1 MKFVLTPHRVAVI
14 PLCSL
19 LLNLA
24 FWMGGAAGAN
34 SYAHET
40 ATPIQKIV
48 KLLQTIQGKGRQEK
62 AAEKVQFAAYKQF
75 CEDTVGAKKQSVA
88 DAGEAIDE
96 LKADIEKYGTDS
108 NTLAKEA
115 ADLEADVAAATGDV
129 KAITKVREI
138 EKVDYQKTYKDYSQS
153 VKALRKAISVV
164 KKKAVDKKQVSK
176 KKAVLRQ
183 VASLGHIPDE
193 ARHAMV
199 AFIQGQ
205 ASPLDTKAPAKK
217 KAVLRQVASLG
228 HIPDEARHA
237 MVAFIQGQ
245 ASPLDRKAPE
255 AYAYEAQSE
264 GVIEMLQRLLDKF
277 LGARANLEKEETAAQ
292 NAFQLLMRDLKRQ
305 LQRDKANIVGKKQ
318 VRAKKLKSKAEA
330 ERSLTDTLKARAS
343 DTKYV
348 DDLVVTCE
356 KKATDFVKRQAL
368 RSDELDAIQKA
379 IEIISGDSVT
389 SSAGK
394 LGLLEGDV
402 AEDTEVSL
410 AVLHSELQ
418 SRARLRVASYLRSRA
433 ADIDSP
439 VLSVLA
445 LHVGSDPF
453 GKVKKLVHDL
463 IVRLMAEANEEA
475 DHKGWCDSELA
486 TNEQTR
492 REKTKAVEALHA
504 EIDSLEASVAKLNE
518 DSAALS
524 KAVAELNAAVEQAT
538 RLRQAEKAKNQQVTD
553 DAKAAQTAVT
563 QALAV
568 LKNFYAKAGEA
579 TALLQAPRTFSKPY
593 KGQDMSGG
601 VIKMLEVVTSDFAKL
616 EASTKAAEAAAQSE
630 YDKFM
635 TDSKMNAASKAKD
648 LEHKTSKRQNQL
660 QALTQKKDDV
670 EGTQKELDA
679 ALTYFDKL
687 KPSCVDSGV
696 TYEQRVARRNAE
708 IKSLQDALR
717 ILIGQD
723 VPGI

>member
-205 ASPLDTKAPAKK
+205 ASPLDTKAP
-217 KAVLRQVASLG
+217 
-228 HIPDEARHA
+228 
-237 MVAFIQGQ
+237 
-245 ASPLDRKAPE
+245 E

-292 NAFQLLMRDLKRQ
+292 NAFQLLMHDLKRQ
-305 LQRDKANIVGKKQ
+305 LKRDKANIVGKKQ

-389 SSAGK
+389 SSVGK
-394 LGLLEGDV
+394 LGLIEGDV